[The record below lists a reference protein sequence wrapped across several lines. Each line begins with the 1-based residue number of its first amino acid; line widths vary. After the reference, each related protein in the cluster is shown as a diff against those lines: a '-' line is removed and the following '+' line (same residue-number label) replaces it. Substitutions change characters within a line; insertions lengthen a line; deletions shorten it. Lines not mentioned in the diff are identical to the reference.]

1 MAIVEKYTITL
12 PPICLPIDDE
22 SPARRNVS
30 VSLPPKVLELP
41 IETNK
46 PHIFPEGGLKA
57 YLTVLGASM
66 AFACTFGQLSA
77 FGTYQ
82 TYYASHQL
90 RHLPA
95 STISWIGSLQ
105 FWIFFFSVRFNFVL
119 SFISHLSLTL
129 FFHQGA
135 PIGRMF
141 DAHGPT
147 GLMIAG
153 TLCCLIST
161 MTTSVCKEYYQY
173 ILSQGILFG
182 LGVGLLYVYFEI
194 ITFASPY

>member
-1 MAIVEKYTITL
+1 MAVAEKYTISL
-12 PPICLPIDDE
+12 PPICLDE
-22 SPARRNVS
+22 SPGRRDVS
-30 VSLPPKVLELP
+30 VSLPPKILELP
-41 IETNK
+41 IEANK
-46 PHIFPEGGLKA
+46 PHNFPEGGLKA

-66 AFACTFGQLSA
+66 AFACTFGQMNS

-82 TYYASHQL
+82 AWYASHQL
-90 RHLPA
+90 QHLPA

-119 SFISHLSLTL
+119 SFTSHPNS
-129 FFHQGA
+129 FFNRQGA
-135 PIGRMF
+135 TIGRLF

-147 GLMIAG
+147 QLMIAG

-161 MTTSVCKEYYQY
+161 MTTSVCTEYYQY

-182 LGVGLLYVYFEI
+182 LGVGLMYVRF
-194 ITFASPY
+194 

>member
-1 MAIVEKYTITL
+1 MDGEL
-12 PPICLPIDDE
+12 PVCRD
-22 SPARRNVS
+22 V

-41 IETNK
+41 IEENN
-46 PHIFPEGGLKA
+46 PHNFPEGGFKA

-66 AFACTFGQLSA
+66 ALACTFGQLSA

-82 TYYASHQL
+82 AWYASHQL

-105 FWIFFFSVRFNFVL
+105 FWVFFFSVSFNFVL
-119 SFISHLSLTL
+119 SFISYLNS
-129 FFHQGA
+129 FFNHQGA
-135 PIGRMF
+135 TVGRLF

-147 GLMIAG
+147 QLMIAG
-153 TLCCLIST
+153 TFCCLISSL
-161 MTTSVCKEYYQY
+161 TTSVCERYYQY

-182 LGVGLLYVYFEI
+182 LGVGLLYDHL
-194 ITFASPY
+194 